1 MEIKDEN
8 ILIKVHF
15 KYHISDFSLTTILQ
29 LGDLIM
35 SKWYWIA
42 PLTNRRAYIKDLS

>member
-1 MEIKDEN
+1 MEIKDGN
-8 ILIKVHF
+8 ILINVHF
-15 KYHISDFSLTTILQ
+15 KYLISDIALTTVLK

-42 PLTNRRAYIKDLS
+42 PLTN